1 MISSHRLHTMLDQLW
16 EETLNM
22 LELQRSAY
30 TWSTLRHSC
39 SKQSAWNRPLGCA
52 QKPWQARMAA
62 TLLLQ
67 RQVDQSDWCL
77 SVSVC
82 VCVCVDQLTWI
93 SWTAL
98 VAKIVSLFVWFS
110 PSFVGWCGVVWKWGV
125 SCIEMAIPCNSNRK
139 ARINHW
145 AQTDYKQNALPK
157 NQTEDLTA
165 FRSGYHSM
173 TCLPAAG
180 FSMTVSCIVFSF
192 YNEESFSST
201 ASL

>member
-1 MISSHRLHTMLDQLW
+1 MPKGPRNAQDLMISSHRLHTMLDQLW

-82 VCVCVDQLTWI
+82 VCRSADLNLLNCPCGQDC
-93 SWTAL
+93 
-98 VAKIVSLFVWFS
+98 VSLCVVFTFFCGLMWS
-110 PSFVGWCGVVWKWGV
+110 CLKVGRLVYWNG
-125 SCIEMAIPCNSNRK
+125 NSM
-139 ARINHW
+139 
-145 AQTDYKQNALPK
+145 QFQ
-157 NQTEDLTA
+157 
-165 FRSGYHSM
+165 
-173 TCLPAAG
+173 
-180 FSMTVSCIVFSF
+180 
-192 YNEESFSST
+192 
-201 ASL
+201 

>member
-1 MISSHRLHTMLDQLW
+1 MKPSPRLRTKAMAGTHGGN
-16 EETLNM
+16 TLVAKTS
-22 LELQRSAY
+22 RSI
-30 TWSTLRHSC
+30 WL
-39 SKQSAWNRPLGCA
+39 
-52 QKPWQARMAA
+52 
-62 TLLLQ
+62 
-67 RQVDQSDWCL
+67 
-77 SVSVC
+77 VSVCEC
-82 VCVCVDQLTWI
+82 VCVCRSAPWI

-98 VAKIVSLFVWFS
+98 VAKIVSLFVCFS
-110 PSFVGWCGVVWKWGV
+110 PFVGWCGVVWKWGV

-157 NQTEDLTA
+157 NQTEDVTA

-180 FSMTVSCIVFSF
+180 FSMTVSCVVFSF